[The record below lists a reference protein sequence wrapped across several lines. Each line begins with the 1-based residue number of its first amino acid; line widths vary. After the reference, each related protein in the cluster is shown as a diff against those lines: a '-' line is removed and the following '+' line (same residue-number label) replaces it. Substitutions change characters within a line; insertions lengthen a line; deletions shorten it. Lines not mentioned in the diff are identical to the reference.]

1 MRPSRRYL
9 LLAPAA
15 LLRAQT
21 PPLLL
26 IAAEGHGYHLGTLGT
41 PGLRTP
47 RLDLLADE
55 GTLYTNAC
63 ASSQLADQHPTAALN
78 AVQPKET
85 YTAALELF
93 RAKPRV
99 AVITLDRAAAFG
111 NARAL
116 APPAE
121 MNVPPSMPDLPAVR
135 QEWARYLQYI
145 QCLDALTGAV
155 LDALERAGLD
165 EETLVYYTSTSGP
178 ATRRPL
184 HHLAQ
189 HIPLIARGPTVATH
203 TRQTELV
210 SLADL
215 PHPTRRA
222 IAANQNAEG
231 QTVFDG
237 RFRYVRNRKPGQ
249 LAPIPAAWADAKDDF
264 PQHWRWLTTPLAAG
278 ELYDHAADPDELHN
292 VAADPAYRQHAA
304 RLAKLLP

>member
-99 AVITLDRAAAFG
+99 AVITLSGTIQNASFYSKQLNTHFNDETIRAILIKIDSPGGSTGSSKAIYRIIVHRDNPDVVIAAVGANSRPFKYAKVFSSG
-111 NARAL
+111 AINPARA
-116 APPAE
+116 PA
-121 MNVPPSMPDLPAVR
+121 SMVIL
-135 QEWARYLQYI
+135 
-145 QCLDALTGAV
+145 
-155 LDALERAGLD
+155 
-165 EETLVYYTSTSGP
+165 
-178 ATRRPL
+178 
-184 HHLAQ
+184 
-189 HIPLIARGPTVATH
+189 
-203 TRQTELV
+203 
-210 SLADL
+210 
-215 PHPTRRA
+215 
-222 IAANQNAEG
+222 
-231 QTVFDG
+231 QTVI
-237 RFRYVRNRKPGQ
+237 RSSIESARI
-249 LAPIPAAWADAKDDF
+249 ASPANS
-264 PQHWRWLTTPLAAG
+264 TT
-278 ELYDHAADPDELHN
+278 
-292 VAADPAYRQHAA
+292 
-304 RLAKLLP
+304 